1 MNDLKTIMSGRKKHR
16 SPVKC
21 AVFQAMQS
29 VDIDSLSE
37 CSESDIRP
45 VLVSLVRMALC
56 SPLETSDSW
65 TKARKDVLKILSG
78 LDVVNS
84 IVALLSIDFHALE
97 QDVKKEQQLR
107 AKLGGNQGDS
117 VLVSQLHHGLAL
129 EFERS
134 DAPRRIRLLLSELL
148 YIMSEIKEQS
158 KGGNYQ
164 KQSELFE
171 SEVYLEEVCDVLC
184 IAQAELPNLLP
195 MTELAEALLCV
206 KNGAWL
212 LCQLVSNSPQC
223 FMTVCSSLV
232 SRGER
237 VDEETLGGRQRL
249 EMLRMLCTI
258 NPKEA
263 LNVRR
268 MCIQH
273 CTMPGLAIALTLQ
286 VAEVSHSEEE
296 LVSFVSC
303 LLLGND
309 QAVRLWFSQFIK
321 AGQKR
326 KREPSGCMLYTLRQ
340 QLLDQVTSIV
350 PATRGDKMAESG
362 VIQASMLIRLYCALR
377 GMATLKYSDEEM
389 VALLD
394 LVTAR
399 PPPSKAGA
407 HFISLG
413 LCTLIACPYLLGS
426 LDQEQQVID
435 WIKWLMTNESIFEK
449 EAASGTSFGEMLFL
463 IALHFHNNQIHAIAD
478 LVCKT
483 LGMKSAV
490 KANALSRMR
499 QIFTQELFTEQV
511 IASHAVKIPVTPN
524 LNATM
529 SGYLPLHSI
538 CQLLK
543 SRVFSKHKVAIKD
556 WIYKQI
562 LHSSL
567 PLHPLLP
574 QLIETYVN
582 SIIVKGAKTE
592 HTNEPLTEQEILAVY
607 RDSVTHKQSAK
618 QRQQSPSDIRQD
630 NLSPQLL
637 VLYYVLLYEDTLM
650 NHMKTIVL
658 LKSPIK
664 SYSDT
669 IMSKIPINYLI
680 QAALKEQQM
689 YAGLFAP
696 LTRLLVTQYPHLC
709 LVEDWLEESLTTQQ
723 QQQMNKSKVVHSFSP
738 STYQEALSELQS
750 SPTKVIA
757 HLEHLLSLP
766 SLELMPYNDVLISSL
781 PTLLLEGT
789 PRRVLDLAKKNWFKA
804 HAVSPRSIRLMT
816 VNALRAKTHGV
827 FQVMPHTE
835 QDIVVDPLIVLRCDC
850 RVFRNPSILEIV
862 LRILSAYTQA
872 CQVYLTNHI
881 QTHPILD
888 NNLHA
893 EHERQDLKIAL
904 SAAQESAIIQ
914 ILLEC
919 CHVDKEETPTGQLS
933 DLREV
938 QCLIFSHLHQ
948 VFIADPNLA
957 KLVHF
962 QGYASELI
970 PLLVAGVPSMHIC
983 LDFIPEL
990 LGQPQTEKQVFSI
1003 KLLSHLCCQYSLPK
1017 SLSVAKLG
1025 INVMFTMLTVLES
1038 EMRVLFFQ
1046 ETVPCLFNICKAF
1059 PPLCDDVTSLL
1070 TQIGRV
1076 CFSQLTT
1083 TNSEVASGKCLMM
1096 SYLTQIR
1103 RVCFS
1108 QLTTTN
1114 SVVASDFSLL
1124 PGEDGHLDMPEP
1136 TCKRQRVGV
1145 VSSYSQL
1152 YNTVQQTFQ
1161 QLASQAVVTNSIF

>member
-1 MNDLKTIMSGRKKHR
+1 MNDLKISMSGRKKQR

-21 AVFQAMQS
+21 VVFQAMQS
-29 VDIDSLSE
+29 VDIDALSE

-117 VLVSQLHHGLAL
+117 ILVSQLHHGLAL

-206 KNGAWL
+206 RNGAWL
-212 LCQLVSNSPQC
+212 LCQLVANSPQC
-223 FMTVCSSLV
+223 FMTVCNSLV

-237 VDEETLGGRQRL
+237 VEEETLGGRQRL

-268 MCIQH
+268 MCVQH

-286 VAEVSHSEEE
+286 VAQVSHSEEE
-296 LVSFVSC
+296 LVSFISC

-350 PATRGDKMAESG
+350 PTTRGDRMAESG
-362 VIQASMLIRLYCALR
+362 VVQASMLIRLYCALR

-449 EAASGTSFGEMLFL
+449 EAACGTSFGEMLFL
-463 IALHFHNNQIHAIAD
+463 IALHFHNNQIHSIAD

-524 LNATM
+524 LNSTM
-529 SGYLPLHSI
+529 LGYLPLHSI

-543 SRVFSKHKVAIKD
+543 SRVFSKHNVAIKD

-574 QLIETYVN
+574 QVIETYVN

-607 RDSVTHKQSAK
+607 RDSVTHSATQRLQPQS
-618 QRQQSPSDIRQD
+618 DVLQD

-680 QAALKEQQM
+680 QEALKEQQM

-709 LVEDWLEESLTTQQ
+709 LVEDWLEESLTSHQ
-723 QQQMNKSKVVHSFSP
+723 QQQMKKSKVVHFFSP
-738 STYQEALSELQS
+738 SAYQKALSQLQTC
-750 SPTKVIA
+750 PTKVIA

-766 SLELMPYNDVLISSL
+766 SLDLMPYNDVLISSL
-781 PTLLLEGT
+781 HNMLQEGT
-789 PRRVLDLAKKNWFKA
+789 PRRVLDLAKKTWFKA

-816 VNALRAKTHGV
+816 VNALRTKTQGV
-827 FQVMPHTE
+827 FQVMAYTE

-914 ILLEC
+914 VLLEC
-919 CHVDKEETPTGQLS
+919 CLVDQEEIPTGQLS

-962 QGYASELI
+962 QGYPSELI

-990 LGQPQTEKQVFSI
+990 LGQPQIEKQVFSI

-1076 CFSQLTT
+1076 CFSHLTT
-1083 TNSEVASGKCLMM
+1083 TN
-1096 SYLTQIR
+1096 T
-1103 RVCFS
+1103 
-1108 QLTTTN
+1108 
-1114 SVVASDFSLL
+1114 VVGSDFSLV
-1124 PGEDGHLDMPEP
+1124 PVQDGHTDTPEP
-1136 TCKRQRVGV
+1136 TYKRQRMSE

-1152 YNTVQQTFQ
+1152 YITVQQTFQ
-1161 QLASQAVVTNSIF
+1161 ELASQAVVTNSIF